1 MKGFVLALGLALS
14 AILAGAALAGQPSAA
29 QMHVY
34 GTVVSVDRGK
44 STLVLQHAALETM
57 PAGRHKCR
65 LRHSSDGSKL
75 KPGSTIEASADTR
88 HNPWTL
94 DAVRIL
100 N

>member
-1 MKGFVLALGLALS
+1 MRGFALALGLALS
-14 AILAGAALAGQPSAA
+14 GILIANADAGQPSAA
-29 QMHVY
+29 QLHVY
-34 GTVVSVDRGK
+34 GTVVSVDHGK

-65 LRHSSDGSKL
+65 LRHASDGKKL
-75 KPGSTIEASADTR
+75 KPGSNIEASADTR

-94 DAVRIL
+94 DAIRIL